1 LEEGMAIEERDLPTA
16 PLEET
21 LPGEYY
27 FSEAI
32 FAREKER
39 IFCREWF
46 CAGRAEEIPQAG
58 DFLNVD
64 VAGESV
70 LVVRT
75 RQGDVRAFYNV
86 CRHRGCRLHLDDPA
100 KPTQALEA
108 APSGSFPGVIR
119 CPYHSWTYE
128 LDGRL
133 RSAPFLQEQIDKA
146 DFALYGV
153 GVQLWGGFIWLNLA
167 PAEAE
172 ARGYDL
178 PAQLGAFTLQYTQN
192 YPLAELRVVKRLV
205 YEVQANWKAIFENYN
220 ECYHC
225 GPVHP
230 ELCAIVPAFKQQGG
244 LNVPWEEGVPQRAG
258 TFTYTFS
265 GVSNRS
271 PMPGLSEAEKVRH
284 KARVIYPNMMLSLSA
299 DHAAA
304 FTLFPHGPGRTTIVC
319 DFLFHP
325 DEIAKAEFDPT
336 DCVEFWDLTN
346 RQDWGICEGVQKGM
360 ATRAFRSGYYA
371 PMEDGSADIRRYL
384 AGKLGPTRAEG

>member
-1 LEEGMAIEERDLPTA
+1 MTIEGHEPPTA
-16 PLEET
+16 PLERT
-21 LPGEYY
+21 LPGSAYLSAE
-27 FSEAI
+27 S

-75 RQGDVRAFYNV
+75 RQGDIRAFYNV

-178 PAQLGAFTLQYTQN
+178 PAQFGEFALRYTQN
-192 YPLAELRVVKRLV
+192 YPLAELQTARRIV
-205 YEVQANWKAIFENYN
+205 YAVEANWKVIVENYN

-230 ELCAIVPAFKQQGG
+230 ELCAIVPAFKQRGG
-244 LNVPWEEGVPQRAG
+244 ADLPWQEGIPHREGAW
-258 TFTYTFS
+258 TYTWS
-265 GVSNRS
+265 GTSNRQRF
-271 PMPGLSEAEKVRH
+271 PGLSASEQVNH
-284 KARVIYPNMMLSLSA
+284 KGWLFYPNLMLSLAA
-299 DHAAA
+299 DHVAA
-304 FTLFPHGPGRTTIVC
+304 FTLYPHAPDRTTVVC

-325 DEIAKAEFDPT
+325 DEIAQAEFDPE
-336 DCVEFWDLTN
+336 DAVGFWDVTN
-346 RQDWGICEGVQKGM
+346 RQDWRICEGVQKGM
-360 ATRAFRSGYYA
+360 ASRAFQSGFYA
-371 PMEDGSADIRRYL
+371 PMEDASLDIRRYIEEKL
-384 AGKLGPTRAEG
+384 AH